1 MKSRAAHV
9 EENGNIE
16 QKINIS
22 ETENSFFEC
31 GSRSFRVS
39 AMVRKTLLVGLLG
52 GKSRSFTLFFVA
64 GFSVLLFCFDGGTV
78 KHSVAQR
85 VSYSC
90 SLVRY
95 LRAQLTSVENMPV
108 F

>member
-1 MKSRAAHV
+1 MKSRVAHV

-16 QKINIS
+16 QKINNS

-39 AMVRKTLLVGLLG
+39 AMVWETLVAGLLG
-52 GKSRSFTLFFVA
+52 GNSRSFTLIFVA
-64 GFSVLLFCFDGGTV
+64 RFSVLLFCFDGQTV
-78 KHSVAQR
+78 KHSDVQS

-95 LRAQLTSVENMPV
+95 LRARELLLRNLPK